1 MLSNVPSETLPRQWR
16 VHPSLPILKL
26 VGGAG
31 VLALGLLLADGDVL
45 RPVLGGLT
53 AATLAA
59 WAARDLLT
67 PVRLEVDADGIT
79 VPSGWT
85 GRRQLPWSAIETIR
99 VDRPGGRRLGGPVL
113 EIDAGESLHLFSR
126 QDLGADPGEVAD
138 ALAAA
143 RPDTG

>member
-1 MLSNVPSETLPRQWR
+1 MR
-16 VHPSLPILKL
+16 PSLPILKL
-26 VGGAG
+26 IGAPG

-53 AATLAA
+53 AVALAV
-59 WAARDLLT
+59 WGARDLLT

-85 GRRQLPWSAIETIR
+85 GRRRLPWSAIETIR
-99 VDRPGGRRLGGPVL
+99 VDRRAGRGLGGPVL
-113 EIDAGESLHLFSR
+113 EVDAGESLHLFSR
-126 QDLGADPGEVAD
+126 QDLGADPVEVAD

-143 RPDTG
+143 RPITD